1 LTGTRPSGRAGRS
14 ATSAE
19 PSRVAALGQSCET
32 PAPTPEQ
39 LRHYF
44 TTRLIKTYKGDL
56 LEVRQYTRHSSLEM
70 LQIYNDSIK
79 QQADLPRFY
88 SAFEGVQL

>member
-1 LTGTRPSGRAGRS
+1 VLD
-14 ATSAE
+14 E
-19 PSRVAALGQSCET
+19 LGIDKT
-32 PAPTPEQ
+32 THGF
-39 LRHYF
+39 RHYF

-56 LEVRQYTRHSSLEM
+56 LEVRQYTRHASLEM